1 MVTYVDKFLDASCL
15 QPWISACR
23 LRVRTEQLALADLKP
38 MPANVQMVSMDT
50 TVTRVC

>member
-1 MVTYVDKFLDASCL
+1 MVTCVDKFWDASCL
-15 QPWISACR
+15 QLWISASY
-23 LRVRTEQLALADLKP
+23 LRVRMERLALADMKP